1 MLPIM
6 DWAAVCLFLETES
19 LAQAAFGHEHG
30 CLPPGR
36 PPLCG
41 APTSL
46 PFSYLPSCWSL
57 VVNEHAVV
65 LGIDCGGTHT
75 DAVVCEGRRLLAS
88 AKVVTDHDNL
98 PGCIAQVLQE
108 TDQMLLQKVE
118 RITLGTTLLV
128 NACVQGRLDRVG
140 LSLSAGPGLAPDRF
154 ALGEDVCLVPGGL
167 DHRGVEV
174 TPLEPGVLRR
184 QILSWQEEGVQAFAC
199 VGKFSPRNP
208 GHEERM
214 GEVVRDV
221 CAQPA
226 LTLGHHLSGAL
237 NFPRRI
243 ASAYYNSASL
253 RLHNAFVDAVTA
265 VLARLG
271 CTAPVFLLRADGGSI
286 PLQRSRPYP
295 VHSLLSGPAA
305 SVMGALALTDTLG
318 SCSLLMDIGGTTT
331 DLALFVEGSPVLDRE
346 GMTVQG
352 RRTLVRALATRS
364 IGIGGDS
371 LISLQEDGCV
381 CTGPQRV
388 GPAMAFGGTQPT
400 LLDALNVL
408 NAEGSGIEPVDACA
422 GQTDRSLAGLAALGS
437 RSGNTAQELALAAWL
452 DAALKISRATQDL
465 VDEIN
470 ARPVYTLRE
479 LLGHMDVRPQGIL
492 LVGGPVHCLHRRL
505 QSFVQLPVEPLK
517 RADVANAIGAALTRP
532 SAQLEVYADTGRK
545 TLLVPALDLE
555 EALPRTATLDFVK
568 DRALALLKGQLAGE
582 GIADLPL
589 EVAQADLFATL
600 SESGAGARDMRVAC
614 QVVPG
619 LVHGLEHGLEA

>member
-1 MLPIM
+1 M
-6 DWAAVCLFLETES
+6 
-19 LAQAAFGHEHG
+19 
-30 CLPPGR
+30 
-36 PPLCG
+36 
-41 APTSL
+41 
-46 PFSYLPSCWSL
+46 
-57 VVNEHAVV
+57 NEHAVV

-75 DAVVCEGRRLLAS
+75 DAVVCAGRHLLAS

-98 PGCIAQVLQE
+98 PGCIAKVLQE
-108 TDQMLLQKVE
+108 LVQETDRDILQKVE

-140 LSLSAGPGLAPDRF
+140 LVLSAGPGLAPDRF
-154 ALGEDVCLVPGGL
+154 ALGQDVCIVPGGL

-174 TPLEPGVLRR
+174 TPLETGVLQKQVRA
-184 QILSWQEEGVQAFAC
+184 WQEEGVQAFAC

-208 GHEERM
+208 AHEERM
-214 GEVVRDV
+214 GAVVTDL

-243 ASAYYNSASL
+243 ATAYYNSASL

-265 VLARLG
+265 VLADLG
-271 CTAPVFLLRADGGSI
+271 CRAPVFLLRADGGSI

-305 SVMGALALTDTLG
+305 SVMGALALTQDLG

-331 DLALFVEGSPVLDRE
+331 DLALFVAGSPVLDRE

-371 LISLQEDGCV
+371 LVSLQEDGCV
-381 CTGPQRV
+381 CTGPQRI

-408 NAEGSGIEPVDACA
+408 NAEGSELGSGDVCA
-422 GQTDRSLAGLAALGS
+422 GRTERSLAGLTELGV

-452 DAALKISRATQDL
+452 DAALKISRAIQDL

-505 QSFVQLPVEPLK
+505 QSFVQLPVDPLP

-545 TLLVPALDLE
+545 TLLAPALDLQ
-555 EALPRTATLDFVK
+555 EALPRTATLDYVK
-568 DRALALLKGQLAGE
+568 ERALALLESQLAEE
-582 GIADLPL
+582 GIVDLPL

-619 LVHGLEHGLEA
+619 LVHDLDLGPDHGSEA